1 MVSPGGSQLSLV
13 AQFDDFCRRHA
24 VFADT
29 AAEELIL
36 EFVRNQESCRK
47 QWHAAIVENAELKKQ
62 IASLMETNVELERKL
77 AHTKEVLR
85 KELLRRERCEEATQ
99 QKQRQLDQVRNLLT
113 NNSEICNETAEKLSV
128 LMPAHNVS
136 RDKTGR
142 MSVVDESVGS
152 VLSPSGDNLDVSED
166 SAMDF
171 YSPGS
176 QGKRR
181 YGFFDGISPVEKK
194 SKISDED
201 DQVHANV
208 VHTTTVTITDGKDL
222 VATTRV
228 VAQPATP
235 AVPAPPPPPPTP
247 TSSTPTTALAS
258 SATTTAPKYS
268 SGSAPNTPVT
278 QRRGKVS
285 ASANMPRRSNSAEKL
300 LSRQHTFCPKT
311 VIKAETCGPCGKR
324 IKFYKTVYRCSRCNA
339 TCHPECKHQVPLP
352 CIPSCDTPKRGG
364 AGNRRGTLISDHA
377 PPTAPMVPALVVHCI
392 QEVERRGLDCVGIY
406 RVSGSER
413 EVREIR
419 ERFQLG
425 KGAPNLSKCDIYA
438 VCGVLKDFLLSL
450 RESLITKSLWH
461 TFVRATEL
469 EHEDRVWAMWQ
480 AVTQLPPANRD
491 TLAALVLHLQAV
503 AAHPEAK
510 MPLGNL
516 ARVFAPTVVGCSVT
530 DAASVPNLLLEMEQ
544 QNQVMET
551 LLSLPADYWNQLLNV

>member
-1 MVSPGGSQLSLV
+1 MTLHAGASACGVTDNYLEHASTCPINQSGGAASNGCLIGGPDELLRNSRFTMVSPGGSQLSLV

-29 AAEELIL
+29 A
-36 EFVRNQESCRK
+36 
-47 QWHAAIVENAELKKQ
+47 
-62 IASLMETNVELERKL
+62 
-77 AHTKEVLR
+77 
-85 KELLRRERCEEATQ
+85 
-99 QKQRQLDQVRNLLT
+99 QRQLDQVRNLLAT
-113 NNSEICNETAEKLSV
+113 NSEICNETAEKLSV
-128 LMPAHNVS
+128 LMPTHNVS
-136 RDKTGR
+136 RDKTSR
-142 MSVVDESVGS
+142 ISVVDESVGS

-171 YSPGS
+171 YTPGS

-201 DQVHANV
+201 DQTHANV

-235 AVPAPPPPPPTP
+235 AIPAPPPPPTP
-247 TSSTPTTALAS
+247 ASSTPTTALES
-258 SATTTAPKYS
+258 SATTTTPKYS

-285 ASANMPRRSNSAEKL
+285 ATANMPRRSNSAEKL

-324 IKFYKTVYRCSRCNA
+324 IKFYKTVYRCNRCNA

-352 CIPSCDTPKRGG
+352 CIPTCDTPKRGG

-461 TFVRATEL
+461 TFVKATEL